1 MLLENRFLLL
11 FPLNIEA
18 SHHEFCM
25 ADTLLRELSNTDL
38 DWMITRGER
47 SHLPEHHPLVRG
59 QIRSDILYVLIE
71 GKLGMIAGDEPQLSS
86 PTRVLIDELGQG
98 DMVGLGALFDMPEMC
113 SVDSLEPSMVMSL
126 SIAHVKAKLEADVAF
141 AAHFYRAIAIMLSN
155 RLRRIFEQ
163 PGRIQYWG
171 DRSSK
176 EVLSIFGEL
185 RDSDIDWLVSF
196 GETQTVAADQVL
208 LQAARP
214 VDALY
219 VLLDGQMSIAAPQA
233 GNFNPLY
240 LCFSGLE
247 NSTCDQKA
255 FATITKGGMP
265 GIISFLDFRPL
276 PVTIRAV
283 RDSLVFAVPR
293 QTLVTKLQVDDS
305 FASRFY
311 RVIAIEILEL
321 LYAVRSRLVH
331 LGTSALP
338 EAEAMF
344 DEELD
349 MADLEQMSEGAKKF
363 NWMLSQLGVA

>member
-1 MLLENRFLLL
+1 
-11 FPLNIEA
+11 
-18 SHHEFCM
+18 M

-47 SHLPEHHPLVRG
+47 SRLPSG
-59 QIRSDILYVLIE
+59 QQLLSAQLNSDLLYVLIE
-71 GKLGMIAGDEPQLSS
+71 GKLGLTIMEKPSAAEQSAA
-86 PTRVLIDELGQG
+86 LIDELGQG
-98 DMVGLGALFDMPEMC
+98 EVVGVGALFDMPETN
-113 SVDSLEPSMVMSL
+113 SVNTLEPSMIMTLPIS
-126 SIAHVKAKLEADVAF
+126 KMQAKLAEDIAF
-141 AAHFYRAIAIMLSN
+141 AAHFYRAIAIMLSG

-163 PGRIQYWG
+163 PGRIQHWG
-171 DRSSK
+171 ERSAK

-196 GETQTVAADQVL
+196 GETQTVAADRVL

-219 VLLDGQMSIAAPQA
+219 VLLDGQMSISAPQE

-247 NSTCDQKA
+247 NSTQEQKA
-255 FATITKGGMP
+255 FATISKGGMP

-276 PVTIRAV
+276 PVTIRAN

-321 LYAVRSRLVH
+321 LQTVSARL
-331 LGTSALP
+331 TDSAAFNADDSEDLL
-338 EAEAMF
+338 

-349 MADLEQMSEGAKKF
+349 MDDLQHMSEGAKKF

>member
-1 MLLENRFLLL
+1 
-11 FPLNIEA
+11 
-18 SHHEFCM
+18 M

-38 DWMITRGER
+38 DWMITQGER
-47 SHLPEHHPLVRG
+47 SRLSEGQQLLPG
-59 QIRSDILYVLIE
+59 QINSDVLYVLIE
-71 GKLGMIAGDEPQLSS
+71 GKLGLMVGHETPSNDAL
-86 PTRVLIDELGQG
+86 VDELGQG
-98 DMVGLGALFDMPEMC
+98 EIVGLGALFGLPEMC
-113 SVDSLEPSMVMSL
+113 SVQLLEPSMVMSL
-126 SIAHVKAKLEADVAF
+126 SLDNLQAKLEEDIAF
-141 AAHFYRAIAIMLSN
+141 AAHFYRAIAIMLSS

-163 PGRIQYWG
+163 PGRIQHWG
-171 DRSSK
+171 ERSAK

-196 GETQTVAADQVL
+196 GETQTVPADKVL

-219 VLLDGQMSIAAPQA
+219 VLLDGQMAISAPQE
-233 GNFNPLY
+233 GSFNPLY

-247 NSTCDQKA
+247 NSTREQKA
-255 FATITKGGMP
+255 FTTISKGGMP

-276 PVTIRAV
+276 PVTIRAT

-293 QTLVTKLQVDDS
+293 QTLVTKLQVDHS

-321 LYAVRSRLVH
+321 LYAVRSRLVNQ
-331 LGTSALP
+331 GAAASADEDLL
-338 EAEAMF
+338 

-349 MADLEQMSEGAKKF
+349 MADLQQMSEGAKKF

>member
-1 MLLENRFLLL
+1 
-11 FPLNIEA
+11 
-18 SHHEFCM
+18 M

-47 SHLPEHHPLVRG
+47 SRLPEHQRVLQG
-59 QIRSDILYVLIE
+59 QARSEALYVLID
-71 GKLGMIAGDEPQLSS
+71 GTLGMKVGNESPASS
-86 PTRVLIDELGQG
+86 AVIDELNQG
-98 DMVGLGALFDMPEMC
+98 EIVGLGALFDLPEMC
-113 SVDSLEPSMVMSL
+113 SVDTLTPSMVMSL
-126 SIAHVKAKLEADVAF
+126 PIANVKAKLEEDVAF
-141 AAHFYRAIAIMLSN
+141 AAHFYRAIAIMLSSQ
-155 RLRRIFEQ
+155 LRRIFEQ

-196 GETQTVAADQVL
+196 GETQTVPADKVL

-219 VLLDGQMSIAAPQA
+219 VLLDGQMSISAPQED
-233 GNFNPLY
+233 GFNPLY

-247 NSTCDQKA
+247 NSTRDQKA
-255 FATITKGGMP
+255 FAHITKGGMP

-283 RDSLVFAVPR
+283 KESLVFAVPR
-293 QTLVTKLQVDDS
+293 QTLVTKLQVDNS

-311 RVIAIEILEL
+311 RVIAIEVLEL
-321 LYAVRSRLVH
+321 LYAVRSRLVD
-331 LGTSALP
+331 TSATSTADAADML
-338 EAEAMF
+338 